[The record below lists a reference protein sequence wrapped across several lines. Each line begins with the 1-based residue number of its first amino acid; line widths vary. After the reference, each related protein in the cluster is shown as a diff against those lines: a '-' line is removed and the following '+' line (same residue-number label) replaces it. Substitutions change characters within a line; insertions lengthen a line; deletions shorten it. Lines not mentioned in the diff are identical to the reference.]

1 MTRVLLFG
9 ASGFIGGHAR
19 AALESDPRID
29 EVICPGRSTYDLL
42 AGDVAGL
49 VALLRATAPDAV
61 VTCVGALT
69 GSAADLVAGNT
80 LVAAKLIEAAGAA
93 APRARL
99 VRLGSAGEYGV
110 VPDGVSVTETDPVAP
125 VSAYGVSHVAGT
137 RLFQLAGE
145 SGQADAVSLRV
156 FNPIG
161 PGMSQENLL
170 GRAAARIRAALASG
184 APEITLGPLSA
195 YRDFVDVRDLAALI
209 TAVVLAPELR
219 HRVLNAGSGRAVTAR
234 EAVELLAATA
244 GYPGRIREEGVGPR
258 RSTAVDWI
266 RADIGRATRELGW
279 TPVRGLATSIK
290 DIWAATAAASR

>member
-19 AALESDPRID
+19 VALESDPRIA
-29 EVICPGRSTYDLL
+29 EVICPGRASYDLL
-42 AGDVAGL
+42 GGSADGL
-49 VALLRATAPDAV
+49 AELLRATAPDAV

-69 GSAADLVAGNT
+69 GSAEQLLVANT
-80 LVAAKLIEAAGAA
+80 LVAAKLLAAAGGA
-93 APRARL
+93 APQARL

-110 VPDGVSVTETDPVAP
+110 VPDGESVTEEDPAQP
-125 VSAYGVSHVAGT
+125 LSAYGVSHLAGT

-145 SGQADAVSLRV
+145 SGQADTVSLRV

-161 PGMSQENLL
+161 PGMSEENLL
-170 GRAAARIRAALASG
+170 GRAAARIRAALAED

-209 TAVVLAPELR
+209 VAVVLAPELR

-234 EAVELLAATA
+234 SAVELLAATA
-244 GYPGRIREEGVGPR
+244 GWRGRIREAGVGPQ

-266 RADIGRATRELGW
+266 RADVGRAGTELGW
-279 TPVRGLATSIK
+279 TPLRDLATSVK
-290 DIWAATAAASR
+290 DIWAAGEQR

>member
-9 ASGFIGGHAR
+9 ASGFIGRHAR
-19 AALESDPRID
+19 AALEADPRIT
-29 EVICPGRSTYDLL
+29 EVVCPGRASYDLL
-42 AGDVAGL
+42 GGDPDGL
-49 VALLRATAPDAV
+49 VALLRQTAPDAV
-61 VTCVGALT
+61 VNCTGALT
-69 GSAADLVAGNT
+69 GSDAELVAGNT
-80 LVAAKLIEAAGAA
+80 LVAGKLLDAVGVA

-110 VPDGVSVTETDPVAP
+110 VPDGVSVAEDDPAAP
-125 VSAYGVSHVAGT
+125 VSAYGVSHLAGT

-145 SGQADAVSLRV
+145 SGRVDAVSLRV

-170 GRAAARIRAALASG
+170 GRAAARIREALVTDAA
-184 APEITLGPLSA
+184 EITLGPLSA

-219 HRVLNAGSGRAVTAR
+219 HRVFNAGSGRAVTAR
-234 EAVELLAATA
+234 EAVALLVGAA
-244 GYPGRIREEGVGPR
+244 GYQGRIREAGSGPQ

-266 RADIGRATRELGW
+266 RADISRAGDELDW
-279 TPVRGLATSIK
+279 TPMHDLTTSIK
-290 DIWAATAAASR
+290 DIWHGGGVP